1 MIAFR
6 FNTSYVNVYLIFLET
21 DLWLWKLFQYILC

>member
-6 FNTSYVNVYLIFLET
+6 FNTSYVNVYQKQSEYLSKIN
-21 DLWLWKLFQYILC
+21 KFQYILC

>member
-6 FNTSYVNVYLIFLET
+6 FNTSYVNVYLVEQLKIYNMHR
-21 DLWLWKLFQYILC
+21 FQYILC